1 MKSNERGVN
10 LINEVTFI
18 AFEKKYHCLQ
28 STLSEYRYIN
38 GKQVS
43 ILKQASLSE
52 VFDGHKTSALLLVR
66 DLCPGF
72 NICHLFKHHSS
83 TGIDQQSF
91 NLRLLKTTL
100 PVFIVLRVRCIL
112 SSF

>member
-1 MKSNERGVN
+1 M
-10 LINEVTFI
+10 
-18 AFEKKYHCLQ
+18 
-28 STLSEYRYIN
+28 STSTN

-43 ILKQASLSE
+43 TLKQASVSE
-52 VFDGHKTSALLLVR
+52 VFDGQKTSALLLVR

-83 TGIDQQSF
+83 AGIDQQSF
-91 NLRLLKTTL
+91 NLRLLKTT
-100 PVFIVLRVRCIL
+100 PRVFIVLRVRCIS